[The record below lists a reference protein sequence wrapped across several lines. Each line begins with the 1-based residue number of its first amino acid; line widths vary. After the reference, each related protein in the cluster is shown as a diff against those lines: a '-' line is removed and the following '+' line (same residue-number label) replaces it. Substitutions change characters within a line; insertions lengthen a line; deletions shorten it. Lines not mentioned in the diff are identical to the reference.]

1 MTAPKPVALCLAAGP
16 GIGAAIARRFSL
28 GGYNTVIVRRDASK
42 SDNMIKELREQGC
55 EAMALSA
62 DVRNEG
68 SMRELFDKVELEV
81 GPIEI
86 CVYNGGA
93 NTEFPLEETTGKI
106 FGKVWELCCYGGF
119 LAAREA
125 ARVMKPR
132 QRGTILFSGA
142 TSSIRG
148 REGYAAFS
156 SAKFGLRSL
165 SQSAAKELDEDKI
178 HVAHVMINGAILSD
192 DIARLFK
199 ERAGADVDNFDVDQF
214 IDADSLADAYWFLSQ
229 QKPTCWTQELDIR
242 TYREKW

>member
-1 MTAPKPVALCLAAGP
+1 
-16 GIGAAIARRFSL
+16 
-28 GGYNTVIVRRDASK
+28 
-42 SDNMIKELREQGC
+42 
-55 EAMALSA
+55 
-62 DVRNEG
+62 
-68 SMRELFDKVELEV
+68 MRELFDKVELEV

-93 NTEFPLEETTGKI
+93 NTEFLSRRPRARYSGRW
-106 FGKVWELCCYGGF
+106 GLCCYGGF
-119 LAAREA
+119 WRPEA
-125 ARVMKPR
+125 ARVMKPASAVR
-132 QRGTILFSGA
+132 FYFLALPPVFA
-142 TSSIRG
+142 VVKA
-148 REGYAAFS
+148 AAFS

-165 SQSAAKELDEDKI
+165 TVCCKELAEDKI

-229 QKPTCWTQELDIR
+229 KPTCWTQELDIR